1 MKKSLVTNKKVLILS
16 FIISTFVL
24 IHYIDLDDKLLFN
37 LFASENDTMLET
49 EQYTYKLKEIKE
61 IKQNLS
67 GITYSPKTDT
77 LFAITNSPRDIYELN
92 KSGEVLRKINLEG
105 FRDTEDITYIKD
117 DMFAVVDEELSG
129 AFIVNINNNTK
140 VIDIKD
146 SNKKF
151 MINVRT
157 LENFGLEGISYNKNK
172 DILYLVN
179 ERNPKKIITVKGFIN
194 DTPIVIKE
202 KFEIVEDNDYLG
214 DFSAIYFDD
223 SSKNIYILSEESA
236 LLGRIDDKKNFSKY
250 LDLSDNEV
258 SSGMTAPEGITKDE
272 NGNIYIVGEP
282 NLFLSIKRT
291 KALN

>member
-1 MKKSLVTNKKVLILS
+1 MKKSLVPNKKVLILS

-49 EQYTYKLKEIKE
+49 EQHTYKLKEIKE

-92 KSGEVLRKINLEG
+92 KSGEVLRKIDLEG

-117 DMFAVVDEELSG
+117 DMFAIVDEELSG

-140 VIDIKD
+140 VVDIRD

-194 DTPIVIKE
+194 DTPIIIKE

-223 SSKNIYILSEESA
+223 ISKNIYILSEESA
-236 LLGRIDDKKNFSKY
+236 LLGRVDDKKNFSKY
-250 LDLSDNEV
+250 LDLSDNEI
-258 SSGMTAPEGITKDE
+258 SSGMTAPEGITKDK
-272 NGNIYIVGEP
+272 NGDIYIVGEP

>member
-49 EQYTYKLKEIKE
+49 KQHTYKLKEIKE

-92 KSGEVLRKINLEG
+92 KSGEVLRKIDLEG

-223 SSKNIYILSEESA
+223 ISKNIYILSEESA
-236 LLGRIDDKKNFSKY
+236 LLGRVDDKKNFSKY

-258 SSGMTAPEGITKDE
+258 SSGMTAPEGITKDK

>member
-1 MKKSLVTNKKVLILS
+1 MKKSLITNKKVLILS

-49 EQYTYKLKEIKE
+49 EQHTYKLKEIKE

-92 KSGEVLRKINLEG
+92 KSGEVLRKIDLEG

-117 DMFAVVDEELSG
+117 DMFAIVDEELSG

-140 VIDIKD
+140 VVDIRD

-194 DTPIVIKE
+194 DTPIIIKE

-223 SSKNIYILSEESA
+223 ISKNIYILSEESA
-236 LLGRIDDKKNFSKY
+236 LLGRVDDKKNFSKY
-250 LDLSDNEV
+250 LDLSDNEI
-258 SSGMTAPEGITKDE
+258 SSGMTAPEGVTKDK
-272 NGNIYIVGEP
+272 NGDIYIVGEP

>member
-1 MKKSLVTNKKVLILS
+1 M
-16 FIISTFVL
+16 L

-49 EQYTYKLKEIKE
+49 EQHTYKLKEIKE

-92 KSGEVLRKINLEG
+92 KSGEVLRKIDLEG

-117 DMFAVVDEELSG
+117 DMFAIVDEELSG

-140 VIDIKD
+140 VIDIRD

-194 DTPIVIKE
+194 DTPIIIKE

-223 SSKNIYILSEESA
+223 ISKNIYILSEESA
-236 LLGRIDDKKNFSKY
+236 LLGRVDDKKNFSKY
-250 LDLSDNEV
+250 LDLSDNEI
-258 SSGMTAPEGITKDE
+258 SSGMTAPEGITKDK
-272 NGNIYIVGEP
+272 NGDIYIVGEP

>member
-1 MKKSLVTNKKVLILS
+1 MKKSLATNKKVLILS

-49 EQYTYKLKEIKE
+49 EQHTYKLKEIKE

-92 KSGEVLRKINLEG
+92 KSGEVLRKIDLEG

-223 SSKNIYILSEESA
+223 ISKNIYILSEESA
-236 LLGRIDDKKNFSKY
+236 LLGRVDDKKNFSKY

-272 NGNIYIVGEP
+272 KGNIYIVGEP

>member
-1 MKKSLVTNKKVLILS
+1 MKKSLITNKKVLILS

-37 LFASENDTMLET
+37 LFASENDTMLEI
-49 EQYTYKLKEIKE
+49 EQHTYKLKEIKE

-92 KSGEVLRKINLEG
+92 KSGEVLRKIDLEG

-117 DMFAVVDEELSG
+117 DMFAIVDEELSG

-140 VIDIKD
+140 VVDIRD

-194 DTPIVIKE
+194 DTPIIIKE

-223 SSKNIYILSEESA
+223 ISKNIYILSEESA
-236 LLGRIDDKKNFSKY
+236 LLGRVDDKKNFSKY
-250 LDLSDNEV
+250 LDLSDNEI
-258 SSGMTAPEGITKDE
+258 SSGMTAPEGVTKDK
-272 NGNIYIVGEP
+272 NGDIYIVGEP